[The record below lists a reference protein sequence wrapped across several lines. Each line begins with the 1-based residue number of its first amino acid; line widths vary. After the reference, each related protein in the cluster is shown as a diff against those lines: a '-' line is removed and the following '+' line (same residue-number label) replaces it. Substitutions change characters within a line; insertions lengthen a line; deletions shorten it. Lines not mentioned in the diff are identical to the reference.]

1 MAHVIA
7 RQAGYNV
14 IEVNARYKPAP
25 RPGLT
30 VANFMYVRPSS
41 NATNFAL
48 ISDDRT
54 GASIKG
60 KIDAALE
67 IQSILGSDKPNMLII
82 DEIDGVSSSG
92 GEQSFIKLLVDIAT
106 VEVVSKDENTKGAGG
121 NRKNKKFTKKPL
133 MRPIICIC
141 NDQ

>member
-1 MAHVIA
+1 MLSRSTQGISLAPRLVHTVS
-7 RQAGYNV
+7 NV
-14 IEVNARYKPAP
+14 ICLP
-25 RPGLT
+25 L
-30 VANFMYVRPSS
+30 SS
-41 NATNFAL
+41 NATSFAL

-60 KIDAALE
+60 KIEAALE

-106 VEVVSKDENTKGAGG
+106 VEVMSKEENTKSGGG
-121 NRKNKKFTKKPL
+121 NRKNKKFTKRPL